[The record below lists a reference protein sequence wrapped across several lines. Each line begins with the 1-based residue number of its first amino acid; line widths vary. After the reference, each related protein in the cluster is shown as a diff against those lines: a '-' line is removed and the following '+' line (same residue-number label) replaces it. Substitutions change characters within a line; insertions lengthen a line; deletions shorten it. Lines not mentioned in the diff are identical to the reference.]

1 MFFRAPDFFGSL
13 AASRHLGSNWVLR
26 QADLKK
32 LLRFMEIFFQ
42 MELHKTT
49 DAIAKI
55 DVVAIAK
62 RHDVH
67 ETLPVLNLVAVTAV
81 LCGRKAMYIERM
93 MERLSTDVQG
103 TLKLVLEETMASLV
117 DLEEETTK
125 QNDTTEPSEN
135 LSAEDIE
142 TAGLISVDVKKYVR
156 ERQERDRHIRQ
167 LEAALD
173 ERDQSLDKLRAEN
186 AALQE
191 KQSLPDSEAT
201 SAARDQ
207 SLDNLKTEN
216 AALREKLHEHAIKI
230 EELTSDNVKLADEL
244 DILLPQV
251 QQLYRAQ
258 AETSAYK
265 KHIEDLSYE
274 KSQQSPSGS
283 ARELSLTMGT
293 ATTCLSLSFPV
304 SDDDTNLFPCFEDSD
319 NEASMNPFSL
329 DVSANEQNA
338 VIPDDVDEL
347 ATLDQLKCQM
357 ELLLD
362 SHRLKASEN
371 ERLLHEQE
379 KLSTYVKRAVA
390 RYQDQYLAAK
400 QDLSKS
406 QKQIKEQQQLIGMLQ
421 RRIERQPSSS
431 STRRKQNK
439 LHLMM
444 KAKGQ
449 AYGLGA
455 C

>member
-1 MFFRAPDFFGSL
+1 MFCRAPDFFGSL
-13 AASRHLGSNWVLR
+13 AASRHLGNNWVLR
-26 QADLKK
+26 QADIKK

-55 DVVAIAK
+55 DVAAIAK
-62 RHDVH
+62 QHDVH
-67 ETLPVLNLVAVTAV
+67 ETLPVLKLVAVAAV
-81 LCGRKAMYIERM
+81 LCDRKATYIERM
-93 MERLSTDVQG
+93 MDRLSTDVQG
-103 TLKLVLEETMASLV
+103 TLKLVLEETMTSLL
-117 DLEEETTK
+117 DLDEETTK
-125 QNDTTEPSEN
+125 QNDTTETSEC
-135 LSAEDIE
+135 LAAEDIE
-142 TAGLISVDVKKYVR
+142 TAGLISVDVKNYSR
-156 ERQERDRHIRQ
+156 ERQEHDRRIRQ
-167 LEAALD
+167 LEAALA

-186 AALQE
+186 AALRDE
-191 KQSLPDSEAT
+191 QSLLDSEAT

-207 SLDNLKTEN
+207 SLEN
-216 AALREKLHEHAIKI
+216 VKAENDALREKLQDHATKI

-265 KHIEDLSYE
+265 KHIEELSYE
-274 KSQQSPSGS
+274 KSQQTSSGS
-283 ARELSLTMGT
+283 ALELSLSMGT
-293 ATTCLSLSFPV
+293 ATTGLSLSFPV
-304 SDDDTNLFPCFEDSD
+304 SDDDMNLFPCFEDSD
-319 NEASMNPFSL
+319 DEASTNPFSL
-329 DVSANEQNA
+329 DVSANEENA

-347 ATLDQLKCQM
+347 ATIDELKCQM

-371 ERLLHEQE
+371 ERLLREQE

-400 QDLSKS
+400 QELSKS

-431 STRRKQNK
+431 TRRKQNK
-439 LHLMM
+439 MHLMM